1 MLINNNNFNRLTLNF
16 NHSTREIIV
25 LTSQYDYMILHV
37 HEIGKYNFDMK
48 EGQLS
53 IPSKEYKDENTQF
66 SPGQNT

>member
-1 MLINNNNFNRLTLNF
+1 MLINNNNLTLNF

-37 HEIGKYNFDMK
+37 HEIGKYNLDMK

-53 IPSKEYKDENTQF
+53 ILSKEYNAEKTQF
-66 SPGQNT
+66 SPG

>member
-1 MLINNNNFNRLTLNF
+1 
-16 NHSTREIIV
+16 
-25 LTSQYDYMILHV
+25 MILHV

-53 IPSKEYKDENTQF
+53 ILSKEYKDEKTQF